1 MRGPRSNVC
10 SLWGRAPLEFIV
22 IYFEKQE
29 KKKTTNEK

>member
-1 MRGPRSNVC
+1 MCAVY
-10 SLWGRAPLEFIV
+10 WGRAPLEFIV